1 MQVKRPFEFSAT
13 SCFVRFSQDS
23 DHVTVSYP
31 MIKSLLVIHRH
42 SVSLLFW
49 FSLFLFLTVG
59 HGKQFNSKEAEPS
72 NNLELSSVQ
81 VFAYL
86 TRTRGNKGKR
96 SSCFVGYL
104 IYQIIKFRL

>member
-1 MQVKRPFEFSAT
+1 M
-13 SCFVRFSQDS
+13 RFSKDS
-23 DHVTVSYP
+23 DHVTVSYS
-31 MIKSLLVIHRH
+31 MMKSLLVIHRH

-49 FSLFLFLTVG
+49 FCLFFFLTVG

-72 NNLELSSVQ
+72 NNMELSSVQ

-86 TRTRGNKGKR
+86 THTRGNKGKKR
-96 SSCFVGYL
+96 SCLAGYL

>member
-1 MQVKRPFEFSAT
+1 MKRPFEFSTT
-13 SCFVRFSQDS
+13 SCFVRFSKDS
-23 DHVTVSYP
+23 DHVTVSYS
-31 MIKSLLVIHRH
+31 MMKSLLVIHRH

-49 FSLFLFLTVG
+49 FCLFLFLTVG

-72 NNLELSSVQ
+72 KNMELSSVQ

-86 TRTRGNKGKR
+86 THTRGNKGKKR
-96 SSCFVGYL
+96 SCLAGYL

>member
-1 MQVKRPFEFSAT
+1 M
-13 SCFVRFSQDS
+13 
-23 DHVTVSYP
+23 TVSYP

-49 FSLFLFLTVG
+49 FCLFLFLTVG

-86 TRTRGNKGKR
+86 TRTRGNKGKT
-96 SSCFVGYL
+96 SSCLAGYL